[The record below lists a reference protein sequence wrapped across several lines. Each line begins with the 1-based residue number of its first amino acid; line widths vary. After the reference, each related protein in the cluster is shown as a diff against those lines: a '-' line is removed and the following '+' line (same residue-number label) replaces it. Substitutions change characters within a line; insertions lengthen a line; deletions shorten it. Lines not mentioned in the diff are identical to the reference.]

1 MSQRMCARTRKEERE
16 GDEKLRYDMMLS
28 RGLLLR
34 NCVYTCVF
42 IHTRIYIYVLSLC
55 ERELTHT
62 SPNAH
67 VVLLL
72 LLR

>member
-42 IHTRIYIYVLSLC
+42 IQTRIYVLSLC
-55 ERELTHT
+55 GRELTHT